1 MSVKNMNQETIDE
14 KDVSQEE
21 KDDALAKVEER
32 EVPVAIEVKNLVV
45 SPLPRLQMALGDA
58 QSFIEVV
65 NDTSGVKAIVW
76 SEEAIS
82 LVLDDRNSEIMF
94 RPEIHPTSA
103 MFFQREEKHRYDPNK
118 DELVRTWDGDFAPV
132 RFLKT
137 KLLQFL
143 KKYAEQIPEEVAKS
157 IKNLR
162 VTEKRVYAEDT
173 IELGTRKIDEETEA
187 TNLPRKFS
195 VNLPISENFVGELH
209 FEAQL
214 VKKKDRYGDAK
225 PGKQI
230 ELRCIN
236 SREVLRDMMTQILA
250 EMPEDI
256 PKYYGKMRMHDG

>member
-1 MSVKNMNQETIDE
+1 MNQETID
-14 KDVSQEE
+14 KNDVSEEE
-21 KDDALAKVEER
+21 KNDALAKVKKAEL
-32 EVPVAIEVKNLVV
+32 PVGIEIKNLVV

-58 QSFIEVV
+58 ESFIEVV
-65 NDTSGVKAIVW
+65 NNTSGVKAIVW

-94 RPEIHPTSA
+94 RPELHPTSA
-103 MFFQREEKHRYDPNK
+103 MFFQREQKSQYDRNK
-118 DELVRTWDGDFAPV
+118 DEMVRVWDGDFEPV

-143 KKYAEQIPEEVAKS
+143 KKYAEQIPDEVAKA

-173 IELGTRKIDEETEA
+173 IELGTRRVDEETEA

-230 ELRCIN
+230 ELRCTN

-250 EMPEDI
+250 EMPENI
-256 PKYYGKMRMHDG
+256 PQYYGRMRIHDG